1 MKKSMIKIALVLSL
15 LSINSTFAETVSLP
29 SSTMEV
35 DSGAFWF
42 RKWSMNDQ
50 KDKADLKTI
59 TGYESS
65 LLLTFSGADYTY
77 LNQQPAS
84 QFKSLGNNVFEWSY
98 EDKKILYKRVYDI
111 HDHVADVSVFVQF
124 KEKAPE
130 SAFLNVV
137 SHAMND
143 DPEARYRE
151 VFYFTDGNIER
162 NLVESDL
169 DATSVATPVKW
180 VGAGSHYFIFTVI
193 PETAPQK
200 VLLEK
205 TSANNVQA
213 SLQFPVTNNQ
223 INLKFKTVFAPKH
236 LDLLRSIDKSLDT
249 TVNLGFFA
257 FLAYPILWTL
267 KVIYKYVGNYGV
279 AIILLTILIKLLTF
293 PLVVKSMKSMRKM
306 ADFQPKMKALQEKYK
321 DDKQAF
327 NQEMMKVMK
336 ESGYNPMAGCFPMLL
351 QMPIFFAL
359 YQALDTAVELK
370 HAPFIFWIQDL
381 SAKDPYFITPVLM
394 TLVMFFQTKLTP
406 PSPGMDPAQQKM
418 MKFMPLI
425 FGAFMIT
432 TPAGLCV
439 YMLVNSIVSVIQQQ
453 YLNKKLGVPGAA
465 AGLATG
471 F

>member
-1 MKKSMIKIALVLSL
+1 MKNFMISLSFVFF
-15 LSINSTFAETVSLP
+15 LSSTFVSAETISLP
-29 SSTMEV
+29 SSTMDI
-35 DSGAFWF
+35 DSGSFWL

-50 KDKADLKTI
+50 KDKASLETI
-59 TGYESS
+59 TGYEQA

-77 LNQQPAS
+77 LNQQAAT

-98 EDKKILYKRVYDI
+98 EDNKVLYKRVYDI
-111 HDHVADVSVFVQF
+111 HDHVADISVFVQF
-124 KEKAPE
+124 KEKTPE
-130 SAFLNVV
+130 SAFLSVV
-137 SHAMND
+137 SQAKSKN
-143 DPEARYRE
+143 ENESRYRE
-151 VFYFTDGNIER
+151 VFYFTEGKIER
-162 NLVESDL
+162 NLVDSDL
-169 DATSVATPVKW
+169 DSTSVATPVKW

-193 PETAPQK
+193 PESTPQK

-205 TSANNVQA
+205 TSADNVQA
-213 SLQFPVTNNQ
+213 SMQFPVTNNQ
-223 INLKFKTVFAPKH
+223 VSLKFKAAFVPKN

-249 TVNLGFFA
+249 TVDLGFFA

-267 KVIYKYVGNYGV
+267 KFIYKYVGNYGV

-306 ADFQPKMKALQEKYK
+306 SDFQPKMKALQDKHK
-321 DDKQAF
+321 NDKQAF

-370 HAPFIFWIQDL
+370 HAPFIWWLQDL

-394 TLVMFFQTKLTP
+394 SLIMFYQTKLTP

-425 FGAFMIT
+425 FGAFMLT

-453 YLNKKLGVPGAA
+453 YLNKKLGVPSAT

>member
-1 MKKSMIKIALVLSL
+1 MKKIILRATL
-15 LSINSTFAETVSLP
+15 LFSFFNPASFAEIVNLP
-29 SSTMEV
+29 SSSLNV
-35 DSGAFWF
+35 DSGSFWI
-42 RKWSMNDQ
+42 RNWAMNDQ
-50 KDKADLKTI
+50 KENVDLKTI

-65 LLLTFSGADYTY
+65 LLLTFSGADYAY
-77 LNQQPAS
+77 LNQQAAT
-84 QFKSLGNNVFEWSY
+84 QFKSLGNNVFEWSF
-98 EDKKILYKRVYDI
+98 EDSKVLYKRVYDI
-111 HDHVADVSVFVQF
+111 HDHVADISVFVQF

-137 SHAMND
+137 SHGYKD

-151 VFYFTDGNIER
+151 IFYFTDSKIER
-162 NLVESDL
+162 HLVNKSI
-169 DATSVATPVKW
+169 DAISVGTPVKW
-180 VGAGSHYFIFTVI
+180 VGAGSHYFVFTVI
-193 PETAPQK
+193 PETTPQK

-205 TSANNVQA
+205 TAQENVQA
-213 SLQFPVTNNQ
+213 SLQYPVSNNQ
-223 INLKFKTVFAPKH
+223 LSLKFKAVFAPKH
-236 LDLLRSIDKSLDT
+236 LDLLRSIEKSLDT
-249 TVNLGFFA
+249 TVDLGFFA

-267 KVIYKYVGNYGV
+267 KFIYKYVGNYGV

-293 PLVVKSMKSMRKM
+293 PLVLKSMKSMRKM
-306 ADFQPKMKALQEKYK
+306 ADFQPKMNALKEKHK

-359 YQALDTAVELK
+359 YRALDTAVELK
-370 HAPFIFWIQDL
+370 HAPFIFWLQDL
-381 SAKDPYFITPVLM
+381 AAKDPYFITPVLM
-394 TLVMFFQTKLTP
+394 SLVMFLQQKLTP

-425 FGAFMIT
+425 FGAFMLT

-439 YMLVNSIVSVIQQQ
+439 YMLVNSIVSVAQQQ
-453 YLNKKLGVPGAA
+453 YLNKKLGVSGAA
-465 AGLATG
+465 GIATG